1 MLLEGKTA
9 VITGCNRGIGLS
21 ILKKFSENN
30 CNIIACNKTNN
41 NEEFITV
48 CDELKKKHNIFI
60 KNIQLDLSNHE
71 QVKDVTNT
79 ILLKE
84 ENIDILVNNAGINQ
98 TSLIQMTSIKKVK
111 EIFDVNFFSPYLL
124 TQSILKKMI
133 KNKKGS
139 IINIS
144 SSAVR
149 DCPPG
154 RVAYAAAKSSLEKF
168 SETLS
173 KECGLFNVRSNV
185 ISPGLIQTDMLNSS
199 MNENEKNTIINNI
212 SLRKLGVPSNVSD
225 LALFL
230 ASDNSDY
237 ITGQI
242 LNIDGGL
249 SI

>member
-1 MLLEGKTA
+1 
-9 VITGCNRGIGLS
+9 
-21 ILKKFSENN
+21 
-30 CNIIACNKTNN
+30 
-41 NEEFITV
+41 
-48 CDELKKKHNIFI
+48 
-60 KNIQLDLSNHE
+60 
-71 QVKDVTNT
+71 
-79 ILLKE
+79 
-84 ENIDILVNNAGINQ
+84 
-98 TSLIQMTSIKKVK
+98 MTSIKKVK

-173 KECGLFNVRSNV
+173 KECGSFNVRSNV

-199 MNENEKNTIINNI
+199 MNEKEKNTIINNI
-212 SLRKLGVPSNVSD
+212 SLRKLGLPSNVSD